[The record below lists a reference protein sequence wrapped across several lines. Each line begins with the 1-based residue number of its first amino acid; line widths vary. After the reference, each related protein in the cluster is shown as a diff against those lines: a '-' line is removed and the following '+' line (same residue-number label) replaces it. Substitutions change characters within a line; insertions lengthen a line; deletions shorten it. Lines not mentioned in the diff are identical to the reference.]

1 MPINY
6 IRSALSE
13 EYERTIKPFGKMAKT
28 FITHPINYAKH
39 LKETGEENLACF
51 MGILEV
57 PLLTLG
63 TLVLT
68 RNPQISATIGGLDGL
83 IRYYQLSQ
91 LPIKK

>member
-1 MPINY
+1 MINRLY
-6 IRSALSE
+6 STLLE
-13 EYERTIKPFGKMAKT
+13 EYENTIKPFGKMAKT

-39 LKETGEENLACF
+39 LKGKGEENLAYF
-51 MGILEV
+51 MGVLEM

-63 TLVLT
+63 TLILT
-68 RNPQISATIGGLDGL
+68 RNPQISATAGGLDGL